1 MKLLQF
7 KANWCG
13 PCKQQT
19 KLFEEVP
26 LSIEL
31 QGIDIDED
39 PDNLVNKY
47 EIRSVPTMVL
57 IDKEG
62 EILKKW
68 TGITST
74 STIEEY
80 IKTIKK

>member
-7 KANWCG
+7 KASWCG

-19 KLFEEVP
+19 KLFEEKP

-39 PDNLVNKY
+39 EDGLVEKY
-47 EIRSVPTMVL
+47 KVMSIPTMIL
-57 IDKEG
+57 INNDD
-62 EILKKW
+62 IIKKW
-68 TGITST
+68 VGITPVEN
-74 STIEEY
+74 IEKE
-80 IKTIKK
+80 IKSVEK

>member
-7 KANWCG
+7 KASWCG

-19 KLFEEVP
+19 KLFEESP

-39 PDNLVNKY
+39 EDGLVEKY
-47 EIRSVPTMVL
+47 KVMSIPTMIL
-57 IDKEG
+57 INNDD
-62 EILKKW
+62 IIKKW
-68 TGITST
+68 VGVTPVEN
-74 STIEEY
+74 IEKE
-80 IKTIKK
+80 IKSVEK

>member
-7 KANWCG
+7 KASWCS

-19 KLFEEVP
+19 KLFEKTP

-39 PDNLVNKY
+39 ENGLVEKY
-47 EIRSVPTMVL
+47 KIMSIPTMIL
-57 IDKEG
+57 INNDK
-62 EILKKW
+62 IIKRW
-68 TGITST
+68 VGITSVED
-74 STIEEY
+74 IEKE
-80 IKTIKK
+80 IKSIEK

>member
-7 KANWCG
+7 KASWCG

-19 KLFEEVP
+19 KLFEKMP

-39 PDNLVNKY
+39 EDGLVEKY
-47 EIRSVPTMVL
+47 KIMSIPTMIL
-57 IDKEG
+57 INND
-62 EILKKW
+62 EIIKRW
-68 TGITST
+68 VGITSVED
-74 STIEEY
+74 IEKE
-80 IKTIKK
+80 IKSVKK